1 MAQLYGA
8 LFAVR
13 QGRRESMGRSL
24 GDVHARRVLDVL
36 TGGKDANSGLA
47 ASWRRCGHLHALDPA
62 NSAHSLRLTQHE
74 VAAAQ
79 ERLGRLLKVAQ
90 STLDR
95 LFLAV
100 GGVGCSVVLADGGA
114 LVVDRRGAIADDETF
129 ETWGLWTGAVWS
141 EKSEGTNG
149 IGTCIFEK
157 RPVTIDR
164 DQHFFTRNSRLFC
177 TTAPIFD
184 EHCELAAALDV
195 SSCRAD
201 LTEGF
206 AHLIATAL
214 ADAARTIEAENFRS
228 AFPDSRI
235 LLTPKSERAINSL
248 LAVDRDDL
256 VVGATRA
263 ARRALGLS
271 PAALAHPIP
280 AADVIGEARAASDE
294 IAMSERAALHRALVR
309 ANGNVSK
316 AAKDLDISRATLHR
330 KLKQF
335 GVHRRHDSQP
345 SL

>member
-1 MAQLYGA
+1 
-8 LFAVR
+8 
-13 QGRRESMGRSL
+13 MGRQL
-24 GDVHARRVLDVL
+24 GVVHAERVLEVL
-36 TGGKDANSGLA
+36 AGGKNANSGIA
-47 ASWRRCGHLHALDPA
+47 ASWRRSGNLHALDPA
-62 NSAHSLRLTQHE
+62 NRAPSRRLTQAE

-79 ERLGRLLKVAQ
+79 ERLEQLLRVAQ

-100 GGVGCSVVLADGGA
+100 GRVGCSVLLADRGG
-114 LVVDRRGAIADDETF
+114 LVVDRRGAVADDATF
-129 ETWGLWTGAVWS
+129 DDWGLWTGAVWS
-141 EKSEGTNG
+141 ENCEGTNG

-184 EHCELAAALDV
+184 EYGELAGALDV

-206 AHLIATAL
+206 AHLIATAV
-214 ADAARTIEAENFRS
+214 ADSARIIEAENFRR
-228 AFPDSRI
+228 AFPNSRI

-256 VVGATRA
+256 VIGATRA

-271 PAALAHPIP
+271 PAVLAHPIP
-280 AADVIGEARAASDE
+280 AADLIGETRAASDD
-294 IAMSERAALHRALVR
+294 IVMAERAVLHRALVR
-309 ANGNVSK
+309 SNGNVSK

-330 KLKQF
+330 KLKQLAL
-335 GVHRRHDSQP
+335 HR
-345 SL
+345 

>member
-1 MAQLYGA
+1 
-8 LFAVR
+8 
-13 QGRRESMGRSL
+13 MGRQL
-24 GDVHARRVLDVL
+24 GVVHAERVLEVL
-36 TGGKDANSGLA
+36 AGGKNANSGIA
-47 ASWRRCGHLHALDPA
+47 ASWRRSGNLHALDPA
-62 NSAHSLRLTQHE
+62 NRAPSRRLTQAE

-79 ERLGRLLKVAQ
+79 ERLEQLLRVAQ

-100 GGVGCSVVLADGGA
+100 GRVGCSVLLADGGG
-114 LVVDRRGAIADDETF
+114 LVVDRRGAVADDATF
-129 ETWGLWTGAVWS
+129 DDWGLWTGAVWS
-141 EKSEGTNG
+141 ENCEGTNG

-184 EHCELAAALDV
+184 EYGELAGALDV

-206 AHLIATAL
+206 AHLIATAV
-214 ADAARTIEAENFRS
+214 ADSARIIEAENFRR

-256 VVGATRA
+256 VIGATRA

-271 PAALAHPIP
+271 PAVLAHPIP
-280 AADVIGEARAASDE
+280 AADLIGETRAASDD
-294 IAMSERAALHRALVR
+294 IVMAERAVLHRALVR
-309 ANGNVSK
+309 SNGNVSK

-330 KLKQF
+330 KLKQLAL
-335 GVHRRHDSQP
+335 HR
-345 SL
+345 

>member
-1 MAQLYGA
+1 
-8 LFAVR
+8 
-13 QGRRESMGRSL
+13 MGRQL
-24 GDVHARRVLDVL
+24 GVVHAERVLEVL
-36 TGGKDANSGLA
+36 AGGKNANSGIA
-47 ASWRRCGHLHALDPA
+47 ASWRRSGNLHALDPA
-62 NSAHSLRLTQHE
+62 NRAPSRRLTQAE

-79 ERLGRLLKVAQ
+79 ERLEQLLRVAQ

-100 GGVGCSVVLADGGA
+100 GRVGCSVLLADGGG
-114 LVVDRRGAIADDETF
+114 LVVDRRGAVADDATF
-129 ETWGLWTGAVWS
+129 DDWGLWTGAVWS
-141 EKSEGTNG
+141 ENCEGTNG

-184 EHCELAAALDV
+184 EYGELAGALDV

-206 AHLIATAL
+206 AHLIATAV
-214 ADAARTIEAENFRS
+214 ADSARIIEAENFRR
-228 AFPDSRI
+228 AFPNSRI

-256 VVGATRA
+256 VIGATRA

-271 PAALAHPIP
+271 PAVLAHPIP
-280 AADVIGEARAASDE
+280 AADLIGETRAASDD
-294 IAMSERAALHRALVR
+294 IVMAERAVLHRALVR
-309 ANGNVSK
+309 SNGNVSK

-330 KLKQF
+330 KLKQLAL
-335 GVHRRHDSQP
+335 HR
-345 SL
+345 